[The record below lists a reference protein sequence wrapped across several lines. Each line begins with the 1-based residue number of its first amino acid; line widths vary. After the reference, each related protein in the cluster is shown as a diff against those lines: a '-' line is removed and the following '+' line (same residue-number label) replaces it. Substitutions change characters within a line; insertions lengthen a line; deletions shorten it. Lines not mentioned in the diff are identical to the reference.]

1 MAIKEYVV
9 VCEQDSGRP
18 GMPHEY
24 TGHNATLG
32 EAIADLA
39 RAMPHYDKGS
49 IYRVHDDGREE
60 RLPSYEEALAEVE
73 RLESARATLAERHQ
87 EAERQLHQGIARAKA
102 ETDRLK
108 QREADIIEACE
119 HVADGGQ
126 YRADIVSAIHRIR
139 RERDEAR
146 ALNGAEITRLR
157 SILSA
162 FVRTA
167 LLKPSADGWCNI
179 VAPFPVFDEMRQEH
193 ESTPT
198 DPIEAIEAAE
208 QRLLRFEGWRR
219 AENDTY
225 GGERWEHPKHGN
237 ECRMVAISMA
247 RKAAKKGSAQQP

>member
-1 MAIKEYVV
+1 MAIKGYVV
-9 VCEQDSGRP
+9 KGKTPFPFPTYEDVIAKVKSLTDESAAGW
-18 GMPHEY
+18 
-24 TGHNATLG
+24 
-32 EAIADLA
+32 AIA
-39 RAMPHYDKGS
+39 KS
-49 IYRVHDDGREE
+49 
-60 RLPSYEEALAEVE
+60 RLKVIKEQATAIE
-73 RLESARATLAERHQ
+73 RLES
-87 EAERQLHQGIARAKA
+87 

-139 RERDEAR
+139 HERDEAR

-179 VAPFPVFDEMRQEH
+179 VASLPAFDEMRQEH

-208 QRLLRFEGWRR
+208 QRLLRFEGWRQV
-219 AENDTY
+219 ENDTH